1 MPPPSKAAAANPL
14 SATTPRSRLRKT
26 ATPQK
31 INTSLSAHPRT
42 DPVNA
47 LAVLLKLLTSLP
59 SRIGGCQYKLTQA
72 EHALSLHLVG
82 VLDPY
87 VYHGVRALASNAASS
102 SIPAAPRFGLVDQ
115 PTEIIDAILS
125 HVDARR
131 DLLNIGLVCT
141 RLRDVV
147 FPRHFEYRA
156 IRCKVSAISVWN
168 HLALHRALAANVRR
182 VEIVDERAL
191 SAGMLVPRGI
201 LQGDTDLEST
211 DDELTRHAKQERFL
225 ARALGR
231 MTGLQEFKWACN
243 HSPLSIAQLWPA
255 LMLRAATLKSVNICD
270 NLVFS
275 PRDEG
280 DDSESESESV
290 AHQPQSL
297 MRKVPG
303 VAVRDAEART
313 FAAS

>member
-1 MPPPSKAAAANPL
+1 MPPPSKTAATSPL
-14 SATTPRSRLRKT
+14 SGTCRSRLRKT
-26 ATPQK
+26 ATQQK

-47 LAVLLKLLTSLP
+47 LSVLLKLLTSLP

-72 EHALSLHLVG
+72 EHALSLHLVS

-102 SIPAAPRFGLVDQ
+102 APSPPRFGLIDQ
-115 PTEIIDAILS
+115 PTELIDAILS

-147 FPRHFEYRA
+147 FPRHFEYRS

-168 HLALHRALAANVRR
+168 HLALHRGLAANVRR
-182 VEIVDERAL
+182 VEIVDERAPG
-191 SAGMLVPRGI
+191 AGMLVPRGI

-243 HSPLSIAQLWPA
+243 HSPLSIAELWPT
-255 LMLRAATLKSVNICD
+255 LMLRAATLKSINICD

-275 PRDEG
+275 PRSDEEG
-280 DDSESESESV
+280 SESEGE
-290 AHQPQSL
+290 ATEYQPQSL
-297 MRKVPG
+297 MRKVPD
-303 VAVRDAEART
+303 VAVRVADVRRL
-313 FAAS
+313 AAS